1 MSQAKLSSKFQ
12 LSIPKEI
19 REEMT
24 LEAGQQFTI
33 LTRGNIIELIPT
45 ICCCIVLTSTD
56 ALLVLEAV
64 SSLVNICL
72 KIYSNDPR
80 PAIKINRESVP
91 RIRDSRPRS

>member
-33 LTRGNIIELIPT
+33 VTRGNIIELIP
-45 ICCCIVLTSTD
+45 LRSM
-56 ALLVLEAV
+56 ASARGLLAD
-64 SSLVNICL
+64 C
-72 KIYSNDPR
+72 KYSNSD
-80 PAIKINRESVP
+80 EY
-91 RIRDSRPRS
+91 RDRQERK